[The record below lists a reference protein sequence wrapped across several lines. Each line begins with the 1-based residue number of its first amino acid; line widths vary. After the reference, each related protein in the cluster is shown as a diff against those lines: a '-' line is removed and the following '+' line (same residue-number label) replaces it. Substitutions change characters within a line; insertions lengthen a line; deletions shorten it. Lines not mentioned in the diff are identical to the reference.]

1 MKNII
6 IITLFILSI
15 NAIKIEKEIQPERP
29 LKRSIFN
36 YSRDSNGTTILGVV
50 LLIIGIIIDI
60 VLFLLIIDL
69 LYRRRITE
77 DDLKDFKNINSK
89 LEKKKVKEN

>member
-1 MKNII
+1 MKVDY
-6 IITLFILSI
+6 FIW
-15 NAIKIEKEIQPERP
+15 R
-29 LKRSIFN
+29 
-36 YSRDSNGTTILGVV
+36 TTILGVV

-69 LYRRRITE
+69 LYWRRITE
-77 DDLKDFKNINSK
+77 DDLKDFNNINSK